1 MRTKRAFA
9 FAGIDDHD
17 ICNCSPAPILHE
29 SFAGMQPGRA
39 YGSCAGKW
47 PGQGGSFS
55 RPLYKVAGLSAALDA
70 VSMPRCITRTPTVAV
85 KAWPNPAENSHAF
98 RRTLWHAAIRI
109 GRLEADSN

>member
-1 MRTKRAFA
+1 MTTIFAIVHPHRSCTKVSRA
-9 FAGIDDHD
+9 
-17 ICNCSPAPILHE
+17 CSPAEHTVLALE
-29 SFAGMQPGRA
+29 S
-39 YGSCAGKW
+39 
-47 PGQGGSFS
+47 GQAKVTAFS